1 MIVLAELV
9 QIVQIRERVQSVQ
22 TGTVQ
27 PSSNL
32 ARKRHVRRWR
42 DSAEFDCF
50 GEHFSITRIICLNK
64 TNKTLNETCAYPGA
78 EFFAAAHEPD
88 RDCVWP
94 VHLAG

>member
-50 GEHFSITRIICLNK
+50 GEHFSVRIRGQSFLPPLMSPIAIAFGLFIW
-64 TNKTLNETCAYPGA
+64 LG
-78 EFFAAAHEPD
+78 EFVLG
-88 RDCVWP
+88 RV
-94 VHLAG
+94 LG